1 MKRLC
6 LLSLCLLVGILGAK
20 AQVGYQ
26 IALLNSAT
34 GEARANETVSVVVS
48 LTNNAGEE
56 ILNETKQATTND
68 FGVLSLSIGDANT
81 FVNADLTKMP
91 FFIEV
96 SADGVMIGK
105 SQILSVPVAE
115 VTKRLAPID
124 KKLIVGTWSLT
135 NDYGHTSTIVF
146 NEDNTGYQTYY
157 KDDGI
162 TYFSYEIEG
171 NSVYAYSSDGLE
183 VYRFFNGALYEVYPD
198 KKWTKQ

>member
-1 MKRLC
+1 MKRLY

-68 FGVLSLSIGDANT
+68 FGVLSLSIGNAKT
-81 FVNADLTKMP
+81 FANADLSKMP

-105 SQILSVPVAE
+105 SQILSVPLAE
-115 VTKRLAPID
+115 VAKILAPVD
-124 KKLIVGTWSLT
+124 KEMIVGTWIYG
-135 NDYGHTSTIVF
+135 DDGHTNTIVF
-146 NEDNTGYQTYY
+146 NEDNTGYASYY
-157 KDDGI
+157 KANGI
-162 TYFSYEIEG
+162 DYFSYEIEG
-171 NSVYAYSSDGLE
+171 NSVYVYTSDELE
-183 VYRFFNGALYEVYPD
+183 VYRFFNGALYDVYPGH
-198 KKWTKQ
+198 KWTKQ